1 MQSPTLPQ
9 RRANFD
15 RAAELMERARK
26 LAQAQPASPRYL
38 PEYEMGAWHYDF
50 AVICWNCEEISQCL
64 EHAQASYE
72 SFMSDEDLYQAPRA
86 MAMVVRC
93 HMALGQV
100 EQARAAIAKIRAM
113 LDSPKY
119 RDHPALDFCDE
130 QSARLDSEF
139 GPE

>member
-1 MQSPTLPQ
+1 
-9 RRANFD
+9 
-15 RAAELMERARK
+15 
-26 LAQAQPASPRYL
+26 
-38 PEYEMGAWHYDF
+38 MGSWHYDF

-93 HMALGQV
+93 HIALGQV

-119 RDHPALDFCDE
+119 RDHPALEFCDE
-130 QSARLDSEF
+130 QSDLLDAEF